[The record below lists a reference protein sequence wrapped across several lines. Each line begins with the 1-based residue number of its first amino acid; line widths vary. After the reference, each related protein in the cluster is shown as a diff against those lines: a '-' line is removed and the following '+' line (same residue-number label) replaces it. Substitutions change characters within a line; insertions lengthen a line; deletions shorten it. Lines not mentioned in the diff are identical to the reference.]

1 MNDFR
6 TVNTGYLTP
15 SRTIETVLV
24 SDGRYENVFFVY
36 NYDGYSFNV
45 FDAHLD
51 LINFFQNDKIKAV
64 VEFTTEMDLDDFL
77 SKVNLIP

>member
-6 TVNTGYLTP
+6 TVNTDYLTP

-24 SDGRYENVFFVY
+24 SDGHHEKAFFVY
-36 NYDGYSFNV
+36 NYEGHSFNV

-64 VEFTTEMDLDDFL
+64 AEFTTEMDLDGFL
-77 SKVNLIP
+77 SKVILN